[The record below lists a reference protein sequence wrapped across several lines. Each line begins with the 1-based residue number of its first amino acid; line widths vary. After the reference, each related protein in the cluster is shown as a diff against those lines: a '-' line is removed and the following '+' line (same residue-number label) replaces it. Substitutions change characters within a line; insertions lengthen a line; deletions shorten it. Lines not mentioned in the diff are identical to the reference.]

1 MHVHSIEQWQHHH
14 AFLGAKHDRHER
26 RTWFVVVLTSVMMVA
41 EIVGGTWFGSMA
53 LVADGWHMSTHAG
66 ALAIAG
72 FAYHFARKHAHDP
85 RFTFGTGKLGEL
97 AGFASAVI
105 LVLVALFIGYE
116 SVQRIIAPVAI
127 SFNQAIGVAVIGL
140 IVNIVSAFLLR
151 EDHHEH
157 EYHGHGHH
165 GQHHHRHAHHDTNL
179 RAAYFHVLADAL
191 TSVLAILALLAAR
204 YYGWVW
210 MDPAAGIIGALVIAS
225 WSISLIRSSGTTL
238 LDVVPDPS
246 LSFRIKERLEVNGD
260 RVSDLHIWRV
270 GPGHTALVASVVT
283 DAPQDPSVY
292 KARLRGLPRLSHVT
306 VEVHTCPDREH
317 PRTSS
322 AEH

>member
-1 MHVHSIEQWQHHH
+1 MHAHSIEQWQHHH

-26 RTWFVVVLTSVMMVA
+26 RTWFVVALTTVMMVA

-72 FAYHFARKHAHDP
+72 FAYLFARRHAHDP

-116 SVQRIIAPVAI
+116 SVQRILAPVAI
-127 SFNQAIGVAVIGL
+127 SFNQAISVAVIGL
-140 IVNIVSAFLLR
+140 LVNVVCAFLLR
-151 EDHHEH
+151 DEHHEH
-157 EYHGHGHH
+157 EHHGYGHH
-165 GQHHHRHAHHDTNL
+165 EQHRHAHHDTNL
-179 RAAYFHVLADAL
+179 RAAYLHVIADVL

-210 MDPAAGIIGALVIAS
+210 MDPAAGIVGAVVITS

-238 LDVVPDPS
+238 LDMVPDPS
-246 LSFRIKERLEVNGD
+246 LSSRIKERLEIKGD
-260 RVSDLHIWRV
+260 RVSDLHVWRV

-292 KARLRGLPRLSHVT
+292 KARLRGLPRLSHVN
-306 VEVHTCPDREH
+306 VEVHTCQDP
-317 PRTSS
+317 
-322 AEH
+322 

>member
-1 MHVHSIEQWQHHH
+1 MHAHSIERWQHHH

-26 RTWFVVVLTSVMMVA
+26 RTWFVVALTAVMMIA
-41 EIVGGTWFGSMA
+41 EIVGGAWFGSIA

-72 FAYHFARKHAHDP
+72 FAYRFARKYAHDP

-105 LVLVALFIGYE
+105 LILVASFIGYE

-127 SFNQAIGVAVIGL
+127 SFSQAIGVATIGH
-140 IVNIVSAFLLR
+140 IANIVSAFLLR
-151 EDHHEH
+151 DDHHDH
-157 EYHGHGHH
+157 EQHGHDRHARDHHHHH
-165 GQHHHRHAHHDTNL
+165 GHHDTNI
-179 RAAYFHVLADAL
+179 RAAYLHVLADAL

-210 MDPAAGIIGALVIAS
+210 MDPAAGIIGAVVIAS
-225 WSISLIRSSGTTL
+225 WSISLLRSSGTTL
-238 LDVVPDPS
+238 LDMVPDPS
-246 LSFRIKERLEVNGD
+246 LSLRIKERLEVAGD

-283 DAPQDPSVY
+283 DEPQDPSIY
-292 KARLRGLPRLSHVT
+292 KPRLRGLPRLSHVT
-306 VEVHTCPDREH
+306 VEVHICPDHEH
-317 PRTSS
+317 PT
-322 AEH
+322 HK